1 MPYQEIINEIYTG
14 INAKSN
20 KGRIASYIPELKN
33 VDSDN
38 FGIHLVTIKNEE
50 YGIGDRFTKFSVQ
63 SISKVLSLCMAYKIK
78 GTEIWQRVGVE
89 PSGTSFN
96 SLIQLELNKGI
107 PRNPFNNG
115 GAMVIADIL
124 VSEFKNP
131 EKEFLKFIRDINGNK
146 NISYNLDVAK
156 SEKKVGFRNIA
167 ICNFI
172 KSFGNLNNSP
182 DKVLDFYFT
191 MCSLEMT
198 CQELANTFLFLAYDG
213 FKNEKEKQIL
223 NLSKAKRINALMQT
237 CGFYD
242 ESGEFSFTVGLPG
255 KSGVG
260 GGIIAIF
267 PDKYSIA
274 VWSPRLNTKG
284 NSYRGM
290 KFLEEFTTKTESS
303 IF

>member
-1 MPYQEIINEIYTG
+1 MPYQQIINTIYAQ
-14 INAKSN
+14 IKQEEN
-20 KGRIASYIPELKN
+20 KGKAASYIPELTKVN
-33 VDSDN
+33 PDR
-38 FGIHLVTIKNEE
+38 FGIHLCTIDHKE
-50 YGIGDRFTKFSVQ
+50 YGIGERFVKFSVQ
-63 SISKVLSLCMAYKIK
+63 SIAKVLSLCLAYKILGNK
-78 GTEIWQRVGVE
+78 IWERVGVE
-89 PSGTSFN
+89 PSGTAFN
-96 SLIQLELNKGI
+96 SLIQLELNRGI

-115 GAMVIADIL
+115 GALVIADML
-124 VSEFKNP
+124 VSELRHP
-131 EKEFLKFIRDINGNK
+131 EEAFLSFIQTINGNK
-146 NISYNLDVAK
+146 DINYNASIAR
-156 SEKKVGFRNIA
+156 SEKAVGYRNVA

-172 KSFGNLNNSP
+172 KSFGNLNNEP
-182 DKVLDFYFT
+182 ERVLDFYFK

-198 CQELANTFLFLAYDG
+198 CQELANTFLFLADDNFRNVQG
-213 FKNEKEKQIL
+213 EQIL
-223 NLSKAKRINALMQT
+223 NMSKAKRINALMQT

-274 VWSPRLNTKG
+274 VWSPKLNTKG

-290 KFLEEFTTKTESS
+290 RFLEQFTTLTESS

>member
-63 SISKVLSLCMAYKIK
+63 SISKVLSLCLAYKIK

-213 FKNEKEKQIL
+213 FKNAKEKQIL